1 MIVIISVRVGTE
13 GFNLPVGEGSS
24 LHLYWC
30 WRKGCSSFEWSSVV
44 RFSLF
49 PRTKLYKFKTNQIGY
64 FSFLIAGLPPTEGSA
79 RRAKGV
85 KLISKGIGL
94 IIHWALKSK
103 KVLRALA
110 KSSIGFNSP
119 SYFPRASPICPVFI
133 ISFSHFLIFFLYKYT
148 FG

>member
-1 MIVIISVRVGTE
+1 MQHIRGKSARTRPSLYRALTFESGNSPSIEAPLTLA
-13 GFNLPVGEGSS
+13 FPDGEGRMG
-24 LHLYWC
+24 WGT
-30 WRKGCSSFEWSSVV
+30 KGQKQISFEI
-44 RFSLF
+44 FSLF
-49 PRTKLYKFKTNQIGY
+49 LAK
-64 FSFLIAGLPPTEGSA
+64 LPPTEGSA

-110 KSSIGFNSP
+110 RSSIGFNSP

-133 ISFSHFLIFFLYKYT
+133 ISFSHFLIFSLYKYT